1 MEYKNKKCSFE
12 EHKEVDAICYCHN
25 CNVNLCNKCDNF
37 HDKLCKAHKT
47 YKFDKDNQEIFTGY
61 CPENHHTDI
70 LNFFCKN
77 HNKLCCSGCLCKL
90 KTNNYGQHKDCDVYI
105 IEDIKEEKKIK
116 LKENIKK
123 LENLSNNINDSIS
136 KIKIIYEKINKHKEE
151 LKIKIQG
158 IFTKIRNALNDR
170 EDELLLE
177 VNQNYDK
184 IYFKE
189 ELIKECEK
197 LPNKIKISLAKGKL
211 IDKEWDNNNILNSI
225 INDCINIE
233 NNINKIN
240 LINDSIKN
248 YSNFNDSETKLYIE
262 DENEIKIFL
271 EMIKK
276 FGKINKSSN
285 LKNSLIITQQEEV
298 ELINSWISP
307 NKKFNYQLIY
317 RATRDGDS
325 DKEFH
330 SKCDNKS
337 PILVI
342 GKTPKGYIFG
352 GYTTIN
358 IDYDKCKDKDIYL
371 SDNEAFVFSLNQKKK
386 FVSNDKE
393 KAIKLVN
400 GYCIIFGNGSN
411 SLQIENK
418 ILTSKE
424 HWSNPNGSYG
434 SNLNLTESNNF
445 SIIELEVF
453 HINFE
458 I

>member
-1 MEYKNKKCSFE
+1 M
-12 EHKEVDAICYCHN
+12 
-25 CNVNLCNKCDNF
+25 
-37 HDKLCKAHKT
+37 
-47 YKFDKDNQEIFTGY
+47 
-61 CPENHHTDI
+61 
-70 LNFFCKN
+70 
-77 HNKLCCSGCLCKL
+77 CCSSCLCKL
-90 KTNNYGQHKDCDVYI
+90 KTKNYGQHKDCDVCV
-105 IEDIKEEKKIK
+105 IEDIKEEKKSK
-116 LKENIKK
+116 LKENINQ
-123 LENLSNNINDSIS
+123 LENLSKNINDSINQ
-136 KIKIIYEKINKHKEE
+136 IKIIYDKINEKREE
-151 LKIKIQG
+151 IKIKIQG

-177 VNQNYDK
+177 INKKYEN

-197 LPNKIKISLAKGKL
+197 LPNKIKISLEKGKL
-211 IDKEWDNNNILNSI
+211 IDKEWDNDKILNSI

-233 NNINKIN
+233 NNICNIN
-240 LINDSIKN
+240 LINDSIKK
-248 YSNFNDSETKLYIE
+248 YKNFNVSDAKLYIE
-262 DENEIKIFL
+262 DENEIKSFL
-271 EMIKK
+271 ERIKT
-276 FGKINKSSN
+276 FGKIDPYYILN
-285 LKNSLIITQQEEV
+285 NSKIITKQEEL

-307 NKKFNYQLIY
+307 NKKINCKLIY

-325 DKEFH
+325 DREFH

-358 IDYDKCKDKDIYL
+358 LDYEQCKYKDIYL
-371 SDNEAFVFSLNQKKK
+371 CDNEAFVFSLNQKKK
-386 FVSNDKE
+386 FVPNDKDN
-393 KAIKLVN
+393 AINLVN

-418 ILTSKE
+418 ILTSKN

-434 SNLNLTESNNF
+434 SNLNLTENKNF